1 MQLQHDIS
9 YIITEKFKYNLDYS
23 YLGGLWN
30 FAHFDFGYNYCM
42 CLQVYV
48 LQTAKPTTEEEGNRH
63 AWSKSSQKSSCK
75 TSATTNAAAKH
86 SGLLYSRFFKNEI
99 YSTFVMF
106 WGWEFSKNF
115 IIHIWIWSVLKFL
128 VMASI
133 SILLTDGIYPIDLP
147 PLCQNSVLNWLKASC
162 NNI

>member
-48 LQTAKPTTEEEGNRH
+48 LQTAKPTTEEEEGNRH
-63 AWSKSSQKSSCK
+63 A
-75 TSATTNAAAKH
+75 
-86 SGLLYSRFFKNEI
+86 
-99 YSTFVMF
+99 
-106 WGWEFSKNF
+106 
-115 IIHIWIWSVLKFL
+115 
-128 VMASI
+128 
-133 SILLTDGIYPIDLP
+133 
-147 PLCQNSVLNWLKASC
+147 
-162 NNI
+162 